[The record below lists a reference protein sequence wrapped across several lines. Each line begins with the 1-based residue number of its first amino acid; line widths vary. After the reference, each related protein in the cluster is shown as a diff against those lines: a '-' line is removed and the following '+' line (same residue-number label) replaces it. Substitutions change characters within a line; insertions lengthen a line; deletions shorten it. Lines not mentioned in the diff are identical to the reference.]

1 MLEEEGVNFKLSTES
16 PDEKPEVEMVT
27 EKCWKV
33 ALVLIF
39 IQSDLPF
46 EKSPSQTLGAW
57 AGPPGPQLMR
67 LVASYVFS
75 LESAPGTG
83 LPGLKPSCHFALPG
97 GNLSLGQAT
106 CWLWSSHT
114 TAMSPWISRAG
125 LNILLK
131 NSSTL
136 RSSLVVQWLRLC
148 TSTVGAMGLTPG
160 RGTKI
165 LQAMR
170 HGQKKK
176 NMEN

>member
-1 MLEEEGVNFKLSTES
+1 M
-16 PDEKPEVEMVT
+16 
-27 EKCWKV
+27 
-33 ALVLIF
+33 IF

-114 TAMSPWISRAG
+114 TPMSPCVCVLWISRAG